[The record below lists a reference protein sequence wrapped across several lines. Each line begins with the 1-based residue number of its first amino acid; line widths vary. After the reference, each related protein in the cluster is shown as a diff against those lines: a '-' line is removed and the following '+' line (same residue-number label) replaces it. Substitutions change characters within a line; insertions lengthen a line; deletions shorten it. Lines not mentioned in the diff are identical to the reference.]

1 MCEQDIGTSFRE
13 ASFVACQDR
22 GPGRHHPAAGTRAL
36 ETSICPFPFSFLR
49 SFRPIFSFTEILKYR
64 QLTLVHRRK
73 SMANLDPS
81 YALKTFASLLIH

>member
-1 MCEQDIGTSFRE
+1 MNRILESPFGKPPSSLANIGHGSLP
-13 ASFVACQDR
+13 SNR
-22 GPGRHHPAAGTRAL
+22 GHAGTKDIDLPRFCSL
-36 ETSICPFPFSFLR
+36 FFLKYC
-49 SFRPIFSFTEILKYR
+49 PIFSLTEILKYR